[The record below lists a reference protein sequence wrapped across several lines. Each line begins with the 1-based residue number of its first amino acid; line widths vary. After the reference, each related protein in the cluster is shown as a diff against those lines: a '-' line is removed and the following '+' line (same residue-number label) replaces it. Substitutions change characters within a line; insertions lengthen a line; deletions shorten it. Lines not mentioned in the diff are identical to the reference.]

1 MTIPAVSVP
10 IHIWPFMVNR
20 QSMKSLGMVEAFG
33 GSADFS
39 RMSDIALF
47 IDEAFQLSK
56 ISVDEEGTEASAV
69 SVVTMT
75 KSGKQTDYEDF
86 TVDRPFYFTIENRK
100 EQCVLFVGRV
110 TTLPGTPVT
119 RFDGD
124 VNDDGETNISD
135 IVTIINV
142 MAGKDANT
150 GTDMNA
156 PTAAK
161 AKSDVNH
168 DGKTDISDITA
179 VINIMAGQK

>member
-1 MTIPAVSVP
+1 M
-10 IHIWPFMVNR
+10 
-20 QSMKSLGMVEAFG
+20 
-33 GSADFS
+33 
-39 RMSDIALF
+39 
-47 IDEAFQLSK
+47 
-56 ISVDEEGTEASAV
+56 
-69 SVVTMT
+69 
-75 KSGKQTDYEDF
+75 
-86 TVDRPFYFTIENRK
+86 
-100 EQCVLFVGRV
+100 GRV

-124 VNDDGETNISD
+124 VNNDGETNISD

-156 PTAAK
+156 PAAVK